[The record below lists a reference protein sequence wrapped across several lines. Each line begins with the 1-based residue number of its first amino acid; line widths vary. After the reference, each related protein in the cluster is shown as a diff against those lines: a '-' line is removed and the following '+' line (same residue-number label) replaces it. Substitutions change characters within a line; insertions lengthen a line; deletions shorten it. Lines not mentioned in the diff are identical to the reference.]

1 VANDRASIARL
12 HSHHQPPRAGHS
24 DRATVLRVL
33 LVAYGVLTVSLIA
46 IGVLLTDVLDTS
58 VGRWDN
64 DVNRWFADHRTHA
77 WNSLTGVATFM
88 LNTFP
93 VIAVAALVVVL
104 LVWRHRWRDA
114 LIVVFGLCLEI
125 TVFLSVTFI
134 VDRPRPHVVAL
145 NSAPAT
151 SSFPSGHT
159 AAAVVLYGGIALITL
174 RWTRRLLLRTLAW
187 ILAAGAGVTVALSRV
202 YRGMHH
208 PTDVMVGALLGI
220 ACLWVAV
227 IAVRALSKPD
237 DANRHTAKTDE
248 PTANVRPPEA
258 VEWDVVA

>member
-1 VANDRASIARL
+1 L
-12 HSHHQPPRAGHS
+12 HSHRRPHLRTTDGP
-24 DRATVLRVL
+24 DRATVVRVL
-33 LVAYGVLTVSLIA
+33 LVGYGVLTVSLLA
-46 IGVLLTDVLDTS
+46 IGLLLTDVLDTS
-58 VGRWDN
+58 IGRWDN
-64 DVNRWFADHRTHA
+64 DVNRWFADHRTHV

-93 VIAVAALVVVL
+93 VIGLAALVVVL
-104 LVWRHRWRDA
+104 LALRHRWRDA
-114 LIVVFGLCLEI
+114 LILVFGLCLEI

-174 RWTRRLLLRTLAW
+174 RCTRRLLPRILAW
-187 ILAAGAGVTVALSRV
+187 MLAVGAAVAVALSRV

-208 PTDVMVGALLGI
+208 PTDVMIGALLGI
-220 ACLWVAV
+220 ACLWVALT
-227 IAVRALSKPD
+227 AVRALSKPHDADSTRAPTED
-237 DANRHTAKTDE
+237 DSTKPA
-248 PTANVRPPEA
+248 RPPDA
-258 VEWDVVA
+258 VDWDVVA